1 MGKATL
7 IDVKNKARE
16 CGISG
21 PPSRL
26 FTADIEQTDERELE
40 LNADPTEAVNELE
53 EDLGTDVEPREE
65 PKSADEDVDKDVFI
79 EQDTGM
85 GGRRRRRRIDLRRR
99 RNVKGCLP
107 LRGTKHRVFRGGRCH
122 DGRPGASCGKSK
134 DCLGIPVTGRKVCRH
149 NKCQGGRPGDS
160 CKNSVDCQS
169 RSCDRKADRCNGR
182 GHSHRR
188 GAKPPSHGKVHC
200 YSRGTNFLANE
211 LELNTDPVEAVNEL
225 EDDLVQTKST
235 NSRHL
240 LSTQTTSGGR
250 ACGIYRCYT
259 VKILTIKPFFKTTKN
274 LFCFSCNSPRKE
286 SVKVCPAKK
295 G

>member
-1 MGKATL
+1 M

-79 EQDTGM
+79 EQDTGR
-85 GGRRRRRRIDLRRR
+85 GGRRRR
-99 RNVKGCLP
+99 G
-107 LRGTKHRVFRGGRCH
+107 
-122 DGRPGASCGKSK
+122 S
-134 DCLGIPVTGRKVCRH
+134 
-149 NKCQGGRPGDS
+149 
-160 CKNSVDCQS
+160 
-169 RSCDRKADRCNGR
+169 
-182 GHSHRR
+182 
-188 GAKPPSHGKVHC
+188 AKPPSHGKVHC